1 MPTVFSRIIEGE
13 FPAAF
18 VHRDDRCAVFMAK
31 DPLARGHAL
40 VVPLDEVD
48 HWIDLDDGL
57 LAHLTAVA
65 RRVGVAQRR
74 AFAPR
79 RIGIIVAGYEV
90 PHTHIHVI
98 PTNAM
103 GDLSFAGATPD
114 VPLAELEL
122 AAGAIRAHFEAS

>member
-98 PTNAM
+98 PTNSM

>member
-98 PTNAM
+98 PTNSM

-114 VPLAELEL
+114 VPLAELEI